1 MNDANRV
8 DGEQGVAVT
17 EGFVPIGQLIASR
30 LREAILSEDLS
41 PGTHI
46 RQAPVAAEYGT
57 SRIPVREALAQLE
70 TEGLV
75 TLTPHSGAR
84 VAHFDFGEH
93 VELYRIRELLEP
105 LAVAESTRRLTD
117 QQIAE
122 LRRKA
127 EAIERSSGEVAA
139 YLLADREFHVGTYT
153 AAPMPRL
160 LETIN
165 SLWNQT
171 THYRRAY
178 LRLVHQAD
186 GEVDLGFVEHR
197 LLVDSL
203 ARRDSETAAELVRMH
218 LRRTRVRITEHA
230 DALTECGRIS

>member
-1 MNDANRV
+1 MNDATRV
-8 DGEQGVAVT
+8 DTRESAGDES
-17 EGFVPIGQLIASR
+17 FVPVGQLIARR
-30 LREAILSEDLS
+30 LREAILSEDLP
-41 PGTHI
+41 PGTRI

-84 VAHFDFGEH
+84 VARFDIGEH

-105 LAVAESTRRLTD
+105 LAVGESARLLSD
-117 QQIAE
+117 EEIAE
-122 LRRKA
+122 LGRKA
-127 EAIERSSGEVAA
+127 ERIERSAGEPAA
-139 YLLADREFHVGTYT
+139 YLVADREFHLATYA
-153 AAPMPRL
+153 AAPMTRL
-160 LETIN
+160 LEMID

-178 LRLVHQAD
+178 LRLVREAD
-186 GEVDLGFVEHR
+186 RDVDLGYLEHR
-197 LLVDSL
+197 LLLDSL
-203 ARRDSETAAELVRMH
+203 ARRDAETAAELVRMH

-230 DALTECGRIS
+230 GTITGSGQLG